1 MKEFVGL
8 NENLVIAL
16 WKNIVVII
24 IIIIIIIVLLL
35 LLLLFLTFYQN

>member
-16 WKNIVVII
+16 WKNIVIIILIII
-24 IIIIIIIVLLL
+24 IIIIIIIVLL
-35 LLLLFLTFYQN
+35 FLTFYQN